1 MYLSFT
7 MDIEGSAQDMRDSKT
22 TFERRIEML
31 FLLIQRRNITLGE
44 LAEIFSVHR
53 NTAYKDIIFLSLYA
67 PIYTKNGIGGGV
79 FLMDGYH
86 NELFV
91 YLTADEEKVLSG
103 LMKSLDAAQKAIVE
117 NIINKFSMPKILK

>member
-1 MYLSFT
+1 
-7 MDIEGSAQDMRDSKT
+7 
-22 TFERRIEML
+22 
-31 FLLIQRRNITLGE
+31 
-44 LAEIFSVHR
+44 
-53 NTAYKDIIFLSLYA
+53 
-67 PIYTKNGIGGGV
+67 
-79 FLMDGYH
+79 MDGYH